1 MHASDDELRRLER
14 RRDELR
20 ERLAAI
26 RRDYGRGLE
35 PDFAEQAVELENAEV
50 LAEIAR
56 VSAEELERVE
66 RRIVALKGDTP
77 RA

>member
-1 MHASDDELRRLER
+1 MHDTDDELQRLR
-14 RRDELR
+14 NRRDELR

-66 RRIVALKGDTP
+66 RRIMALESDTP